1 MNDNYRGDLSV
12 VMVLPKPLEDYSVEE
27 QENLCK
33 EKIQSFIDESDF
45 NFSAPKNSKLVKTE
59 KQKDAYCRMIY
70 QNTSTSSDFDYLY
83 RNLDKKVKTQSGAIK
98 TCFTKTTRRG

>member
-12 VMVLPKPLEDYSVEE
+12 VMVLPKPLEDYSIEE

-45 NFSAPKNSKLVKTE
+45 NFSAPKNSK
-59 KQKDAYCRMIY
+59 
-70 QNTSTSSDFDYLY
+70 
-83 RNLDKKVKTQSGAIK
+83 
-98 TCFTKTTRRG
+98 